1 MSKQFYKIKVFYETG
16 DSFSSN
22 NTETIL
28 EPEWEKLD
36 VAKENLKRIKTHYKI
51 YQRLDHHNYSWDK
64 EKRFDEKKLP
74 DYVIYDK
81 KNNWLNLKLLLD
93 NGNEMQIYVGWC
105 GYFERLYGAD
115 IIIKEDEEM
124 SFQI

>member
-16 DSFSSN
+16 DSFGSN
-22 NTETIL
+22 DTETIL

-51 YQRLDHHNYSWDK
+51 YQRLDHHNYSWHK

-74 DYVIYDK
+74 DYVIYDF
-81 KNNWLNLKLLLD
+81 LEIFFLVNLPL
-93 NGNEMQIYVGWC
+93 
-105 GYFERLYGAD
+105 
-115 IIIKEDEEM
+115 
-124 SFQI
+124 